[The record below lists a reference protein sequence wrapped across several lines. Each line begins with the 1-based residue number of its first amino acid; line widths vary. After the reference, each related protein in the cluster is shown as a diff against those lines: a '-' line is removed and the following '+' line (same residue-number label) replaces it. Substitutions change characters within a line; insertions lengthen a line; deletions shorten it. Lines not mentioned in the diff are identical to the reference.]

1 MQAGRKT
8 LVRSFM
14 WLGTASLFARVVDLA
29 AIALVLGF
37 VTAEQVGA
45 ASVVWTVITLAE
57 PFAGMGA
64 NWAMLTSPRTGQRLM
79 SDSLWLSVLGGLL
92 VTLLVV
98 LCAPLFA
105 SFLGGVQF
113 ATLIAVGA
121 AKLLP
126 ASVGAVAQQRLA
138 RALRHR
144 EIAAASASAT
154 LFSAALRVVLA
165 VCGAGAWSFVLAQ
178 VAYSVVLVM
187 AFWFVA
193 PFPLRRPPA
202 YERMHALCVEGMPS
216 TLSYALLQWARNI
229 DYVFVAALL
238 GVGPLGIYRV
248 AFDLAMEPL
257 VAIGDVVARSAT
269 PTLRLLARSSER
281 LSATF
286 AYSVRLT
293 LLSVAPLA
301 VITFAFAPTL
311 LEYAKDASFVTA
323 APVAR
328 VLIVAALLRV
338 VLGLYTPL
346 AQALGRP
353 GLALRTSAELLV
365 ALAIALPVCLLTLGH
380 TFSLVS
386 AGVAWCVALLPTL
399 LLADTRFRRL
409 IASQAPR
416 AAVPSEA

>member
-8 LVRSFM
+8 LARSFF
-14 WLGTASLFARVVDLA
+14 WLGSASLFARVVDLG

-37 VTAEQVGA
+37 VGAEEVGA
-45 ASVVWTVITLAE
+45 ASVVWTVITLSE
-57 PFAGMGA
+57 PFAGLGA
-64 NWAMLTSPRTGQRLM
+64 NWALLMSPRTGRRLTN
-79 SDSLWLSVLGGLL
+79 DALWLSIVGGVL
-92 VTLLVV
+92 VTALVV
-98 LCAPLFA
+98 LCSPVLA
-105 SFLGGVQF
+105 SFLGGIQF
-113 ATLIAVGA
+113 ATLIAAGA

-126 ASVGAVAQQRLA
+126 ASVATVAQQRLA

-144 EIAAASASAT
+144 EIAAASAAAT
-154 LFSAALRVVLA
+154 LLSALTRVVFA
-165 VCGAGAWSFVLAQ
+165 VCGAGAWSFVLAN
-178 VAYSVVLVM
+178 VAYSSALL
-187 AFWFVA
+187 ASFWFVA
-193 PFPLRRPPA
+193 PFALRRPPTLR
-202 YERMHALCVEGMPS
+202 RMHALCVEGMPS

-257 VAIGDVVARSAT
+257 VAIGDVVAKSAT
-269 PTLRLLARSSER
+269 PTLRLLARSGER

-301 VITFAFAPTL
+301 VITFLFAPTL

-328 VLIVAALLRV
+328 VLIIAALLRV
-338 VLGLYTPL
+338 ILGLYTPL

-365 ALAIALPVCLLTLGH
+365 ALAIALPVCLLTLGQ
-380 TFSLVS
+380 TFSLAS
-386 AGVAWCVALLPTL
+386 AGVAWCLALLPTL
-399 LLADTRFRRL
+399 FVADTRFRRL
-409 IASQAPR
+409 IAEAPR

>member
-8 LVRSFM
+8 LARSFF
-14 WLGTASLFARVVDLA
+14 WLGSASLFARVVDLG

-37 VTAEQVGA
+37 VSAEQVGA
-45 ASVVWTVITLAE
+45 ASVVWTVITLSE
-57 PFAGMGA
+57 PFAGLGA
-64 NWAMLTSPRTGQRLM
+64 NWALLMSERTGQRLTN
-79 SDSLWLSVLGGLL
+79 DALWLSIVGGVLI
-92 VTLLVV
+92 TLLVV
-98 LCAPLFA
+98 LCAPLLA
-105 SFLGGVQF
+105 TFLGGIQF

-121 AKLLP
+121 SKLLP
-126 ASVGAVAQQRLA
+126 ASIATVAQQRLA

-144 EIAAASASAT
+144 EIAAASAAAT
-154 LFSAALRVVLA
+154 LFSALTRVILA
-165 VCGAGAWSFVLAQ
+165 VCGAGAWSFVLAN
-178 VAYSVVLVM
+178 VAYSFALL
-187 AFWFVA
+187 ASFWFVA
-193 PFPLRRPPA
+193 PFKLRRPPPLA
-202 YERMHALCVEGMPS
+202 RMHALSVEGMPS

-229 DYVFVAALL
+229 DYVFVAVLL

-269 PTLRLLARSSER
+269 PTLRLLARSGER

-301 VITFAFAPTL
+301 VITFLFAPTL

-338 VLGLYTPL
+338 ILGLYTPL

-365 ALAIALPVCLLTLGH
+365 SLAIALPVCLLTLGH
-380 TFSLVS
+380 TFSLS
-386 AGVAWCVALLPTL
+386 AAGVAWCLALLPTL
-399 LLADTRFRRL
+399 FVADTRFRRL
-409 IASQAPR
+409 IAQAPR

>member
-8 LVRSFM
+8 LVRSFL
-14 WLGTASLFARVVDLA
+14 WLGSASLFARLVDLG

-37 VTAEQVGA
+37 VSAEQVGA
-45 ASVVWTVITLAE
+45 ASVVWTVITLSE
-57 PFAGMGA
+57 PFASVGA
-64 NWAMLTSPRTGQRLM
+64 NWAMITSPRTGPRLM
-79 SDSLWLSVLGGLL
+79 NDALWLSALGG
-92 VTLLVV
+92 VAITLLVV
-98 LCAPLFA
+98 LLAPVLA
-105 SFLGGVQF
+105 GALGGVQY
-113 ATLIAVGA
+113 TSLIAVGA

-126 ASVGAVAQQRLA
+126 ASLATVAQQRLA

-144 EIAAASASAT
+144 EIAAASATAT
-154 LFSAALRVVLA
+154 LGSALVRVVLA
-165 VCGAGAWSFVLAQ
+165 VLGAGAWAFVLAQ
-178 VAYSVVLVM
+178 VAYSVVLLL

-193 PFPLRRPPA
+193 PWPLRRPPA
-202 YERMHALCVEGMPS
+202 FARMHELSREGLPS

-248 AFDLAMEPL
+248 AFDLAMEPV

-301 VITFAFAPTL
+301 IITFLLAPTL

-338 VLGLYTPL
+338 ILGLYTPL

-365 ALAIALPVCLLTLGH
+365 LLAIALPVCLITLGH
-380 TFSLVS
+380 TFSLAS

-409 IASQAPR
+409 IAEVPR
-416 AAVPSEA
+416 ASVASEA

>member
-8 LVRSFM
+8 LVRSFL
-14 WLGTASLFARVVDLA
+14 WLGSASLFARLVDLG

-37 VTAEQVGA
+37 VSAEQVGA
-45 ASVVWTVITLAE
+45 ASVVWTVITLSE
-57 PFAGMGA
+57 PFASVGA
-64 NWAMLTSPRTGQRLM
+64 NWAMITSPRTGPRLM
-79 SDSLWLSVLGGLL
+79 NDALWLSALGG
-92 VTLLVV
+92 VGITLLVV
-98 LCAPLFA
+98 LLAPVLA
-105 SFLGGVQF
+105 GALGGVQY
-113 ATLIAVGA
+113 TSLIAVGA

-126 ASVGAVAQQRLA
+126 ASLATVAQQRLV

-144 EIAAASASAT
+144 EIAAASATAT
-154 LFSAALRVVLA
+154 LGSALVRVVLA
-165 VCGAGAWSFVLAQ
+165 VLGAGAWAFVLAQ
-178 VAYSVVLVM
+178 VAYSVVLLL

-193 PFPLRRPPA
+193 PWPLRRPPA
-202 YERMHALCVEGMPS
+202 FARMHELSREGLPS
-216 TLSYALLQWARNI
+216 TLS
-229 DYVFVAALL
+229 FVAALL

-248 AFDLAMEPL
+248 AFDLAMEPV

-301 VITFAFAPTL
+301 IITFLLAPTL

-338 VLGLYTPL
+338 ILGLYTPL

-365 ALAIALPVCLLTLGH
+365 LLAIALPVCLITLGH
-380 TFSLVS
+380 TFSLAS

-409 IASQAPR
+409 IAEVPR
-416 AAVPSEA
+416 ASVASEA

>member
-14 WLGTASLFARVVDLA
+14 WLGSASLFARIVDLG

-37 VTAEQVGA
+37 VSAEQVGA
-45 ASVVWTVITLAE
+45 ASVVWTVITLSE
-57 PFAGMGA
+57 PFASVGA
-64 NWAMLTSPRTGQRLM
+64 NWAMITSPRTGPRLM
-79 SDSLWLSVLGGLL
+79 NDALWLSALGG
-92 VTLLVV
+92 VGITLLVV
-98 LCAPLFA
+98 LLAPLLA
-105 SFLGGVQF
+105 GFLGGVQY
-113 ATLIAVGA
+113 TSLIAVGA

-126 ASVGAVAQQRLA
+126 ASLATVAQQRLA

-144 EIAAASASAT
+144 EIAAASATATIASAVIRV
-154 LFSAALRVVLA
+154 LLAA
-165 VCGAGAWSFVLAQ
+165 CGAGAWAFVLAH
-178 VAYSVVLVM
+178 VAYSVALLLG
-187 AFWFVA
+187 FWFVA
-193 PFPLRRPPA
+193 PWPLRRPPA
-202 YERMHALCVEGMPS
+202 FARMHELSREGLPS

-248 AFDLAMEPL
+248 AFDLAMEPV

-301 VITFAFAPTL
+301 LIVFVLAPTL

-338 VLGLYTPL
+338 ILGLYTPL

-365 ALAIALPVCLLTLGH
+365 MLAIALPVCLLTLGH
-380 TFSLVS
+380 TFSLAS
-386 AGVAWCVALLPTL
+386 AGVAWCAALLPTL
-399 LLADTRFRRL
+399 LLADQRFRRL
-409 IASQAPR
+409 IAKVPR